1 MIDTVI
7 LENNTYEEIA
17 DALWDDLLELNTK
30 AKRAYEVGDK
40 NQWDI
45 LHRLIN
51 EDLDLL
57 EITLEMI

>member
-1 MIDTVI
+1 MIDSVI
-7 LENNTYEEIA
+7 LENNTYEEIT
-17 DALWDDLLELNTK
+17 DALWGDLLELSAK

-45 LHRLIN
+45 LHKLIN

-57 EITLEMI
+57 EVTLAMI